1 MSAVKSCA
9 RSEWSPSAKVFD
21 FNRRFGLV
29 VVVST
34 RMLNGSFVRIAVIAL
49 NAILDYLIT
58 MKHVPKEN
66 TDDAL
71 IQEFLNKG
79 GKVSVGKTKPLAAEL
94 GLSNNVW
101 NNKLTKEEKAARDK
115 K

>member
-1 MSAVKSCA
+1 
-9 RSEWSPSAKVFD
+9 
-21 FNRRFGLV
+21 
-29 VVVST
+29 
-34 RMLNGSFVRIAVIAL
+34 MLNGSFVRIAVIAL

>member
-1 MSAVKSCA
+1 
-9 RSEWSPSAKVFD
+9 
-21 FNRRFGLV
+21 
-29 VVVST
+29 
-34 RMLNGSFVRIAVIAL
+34 
-49 NAILDYLIT
+49 
-58 MKHVPKEN
+58 MKQVPKPT

-79 GKVSVGKTKPLAAEL
+79 GEVKIGKTKPQKPEL

-101 NNKLTKEEKAARDK
+101 NAKLTKEEKAARDK